1 MTIDHDDTLQERT
14 IEEILFHF
22 PYLIDERLKPSYVEE
37 RQVMFDDGTR
47 ADLKFESVTDI
58 FVVEIKK
65 GILDIGTFY
74 QLTHYMN
81 EIYSKV
87 GDTKRII
94 GIMVGQG
101 ISDPLAIK
109 EKISNYR
116 YEVQVKLLGADIPT
130 KLKFCTKCRKANGT
144 SRKECWYD
152 GHTAFFR

>member
-1 MTIDHDDTLQERT
+1 MTIDHDETLQERP

-22 PYLIDERLKPSYVEE
+22 PYLIDERLKPYYVEE

-47 ADLKFESVTDI
+47 ADLKFESPTDI
-58 FVVEIKK
+58 FVIEIKK
-65 GILDIGTFY
+65 GILDMGTFY

-94 GIMVGQG
+94 GIMVGQD
-101 ISDPLAIK
+101 ISDSLAIK
-109 EKISNYR
+109 EKISSYR

-130 KLKFCTKCRKANGT
+130 KLKFCTKCRKAN
-144 SRKECWYD
+144 SISSKECWYN
-152 GHTAFFR
+152 GNTTFFR

>member
-1 MTIDHDDTLQERT
+1 MTIDHDETLQERT
-14 IEEILFHF
+14 IEEILLHF
-22 PYLIDERLKPSYVEE
+22 PYLIDKRLKPSYAEE

-47 ADLKFESVTDI
+47 ADLKFETATEI

-65 GILDIGTFY
+65 GMLDLGTFY

-94 GIMVGQG
+94 GIMVGLG
-101 ISDPLAIK
+101 ISDPSDIE

-116 YEVQVKLLGADIPT
+116 YEVQLKLLGREIPT
-130 KLKFCTKCRKANGT
+130 KLKFCTKCRKANGI

-152 GHTAFFR
+152 GHTTFFR